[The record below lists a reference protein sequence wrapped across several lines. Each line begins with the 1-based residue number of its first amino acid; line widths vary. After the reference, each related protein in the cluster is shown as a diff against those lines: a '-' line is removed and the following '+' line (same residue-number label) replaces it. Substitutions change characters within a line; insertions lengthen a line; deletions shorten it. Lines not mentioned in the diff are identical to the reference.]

1 MDVNNRS
8 VFTEMT
14 RRSHLALAWS
24 YFNLVLVL
32 CGGCAIAPRQ
42 ETRLFATAFT
52 TFDGASQ
59 PLFDDLAIAERR
71 RGKNVVE
78 ILAKQ
83 NKETSGGQETIAS
96 ESTELGDCQNFW
108 QVVNEEAKL
117 GYIARLCVSDAPYF
131 SEIADP
137 PSTRAFRGGVRLI
150 GEYADVLVTLAEGR
164 NVDEAAAQVQA
175 LGGTI
180 AGLASMASGPAAAA
194 GATTVLAALD
204 PLIKE
209 AAQKR
214 NIEEMKRLV
223 LSGAPY
229 VKKLIEALRAAAPT
243 MFKTLINTSEILATS
258 PRALDDPEVA
268 RGYLERIAAYRI
280 VVSNYVILLQ
290 QLEETFDE
298 LVAAIKLPR
307 NGASLAFIAR
317 RSAEL
322 SANAVVW
329 RKVYST
335 IRTGTE

>member
-1 MDVNNRS
+1 
-8 VFTEMT
+8 
-14 RRSHLALAWS
+14 
-24 YFNLVLVL
+24 
-32 CGGCAIAPRQ
+32 
-42 ETRLFATAFT
+42 
-52 TFDGASQ
+52 
-59 PLFDDLAIAERR
+59 
-71 RGKNVVE
+71 
-78 ILAKQ
+78 
-83 NKETSGGQETIAS
+83 
-96 ESTELGDCQNFW
+96 
-108 QVVNEEAKL
+108 
-117 GYIARLCVSDAPYF
+117 
-131 SEIADP
+131 
-137 PSTRAFRGGVRLI
+137 
-150 GEYADVLVTLAEGR
+150 
-164 NVDEAAAQVQA
+164 
-175 LGGTI
+175 
-180 AGLASMASGPAAAA
+180 
-194 GATTVLAALD
+194 
-204 PLIKE
+204 
-209 AAQKR
+209 
-214 NIEEMKRLV
+214 
-223 LSGAPY
+223 